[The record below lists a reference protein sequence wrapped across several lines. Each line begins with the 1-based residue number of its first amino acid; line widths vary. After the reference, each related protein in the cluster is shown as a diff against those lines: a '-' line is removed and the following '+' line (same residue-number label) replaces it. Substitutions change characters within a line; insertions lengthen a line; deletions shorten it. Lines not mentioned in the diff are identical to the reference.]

1 MVIEPGCASLS
12 RLARENLEE
21 VAAIQKER
29 VSLVLANFCCD
40 LLAFIIVLS
49 MLKASERVVF
59 GFTSADKSSIIS
71 FFSRMFKCFVFTE
84 RVTRATR

>member
-12 RLARENLEE
+12 RLARENLEG

-40 LLAFIIVLS
+40 LLAFIIVS

-71 FFSRMFKCFVFTE
+71 FFSGMFKCFVFTE